1 MCMFYKM
8 DETGLTAVL
17 KTMNTED
24 EKNISSLC
32 YILNIITIQA
42 TEEELSRPNRMCQ
55 FLSY

>member
-1 MCMFYKM
+1 MFYKM